1 MKAVTTLI
9 ITVVLTGCLAASP
22 PEPAPDTFVP
32 NCGQDRFRGL
42 VGQDAAILRELDL
55 PGTTRVVKPGMA
67 LTQDYRPDRLNIS
80 IDEDGLINRVWC
92 S

>member
-1 MKAVTTLI
+1 MILTATMA
-9 ITVVLTGCLAASP
+9 LTGCLTTVPLA
-22 PEPAPDTFVP
+22 PEPDTFIP

-42 VGQDAAILRELDL
+42 VGQDAGTLREIDL
-55 PGTTRVVKPGMA
+55 PSATRVVKPGMA

-80 IDEDGLINRVWC
+80 IDGDGIIDRVWC

>member
-1 MKAVTTLI
+1 MRLFTFLTTLLA
-9 ITVVLTGCLAASP
+9 LTGCLATTP
-22 PEPAPDTFVP
+22 PVPAPDTFIP

-42 VGQDAAILRELDL
+42 VGQDAGTLREVDL
-55 PGTTRVVKPGMA
+55 PHATRVVKPGIT

-80 IDEDGLINRVWC
+80 VDEDGIIDRVWC

>member
-1 MKAVTTLI
+1 MTLTAVTA
-9 ITVVLTGCLAASP
+9 LTGCVAATP
-22 PEPAPDTFVP
+22 PAPAPDTFVP

-42 VGQDAAILRELDL
+42 VGQDAAVLRDVDL
-55 PGTTRVVKPGMA
+55 PGATRVLKPGMA

-80 IDEDGLINRVWC
+80 IDEDGLIDRVWC